1 MNKLFSARFLIA
13 VTVTLVACIGFIL
26 KMIPGEEFAK
36 VWTFIVM
43 FYFLKERKPNA

>member
-26 KMIPGEEFAK
+26 KMIPGDKFAE
-36 VWTFIVM
+36 VWLIIIM
-43 FYFLKERKPNA
+43 FYFALKKRKEE